1 MAMDALFEVFRG
13 HLASPGQAQ
22 DDTHARVSR
31 GISLAAA
38 TLCQQLGS
46 QIAGMLWCH
55 IFSELSGL
63 ALRLETFQRGASS
76 VTCAHRYIEGQ
87 NC

>member
-22 DDTHARVSR
+22 DDAHARVSR

-38 TLCQQLGS
+38 TSAQQLAS
-46 QIAGMLWCH
+46 QIVRMLRCN

-63 ALRLETFQRGASS
+63 ALWLEVFQR
-76 VTCAHRYIEGQ
+76 
-87 NC
+87 